1 MGDSERCRLLDF
13 VGVFR
18 DKSLNKSIIKN
29 VTIHEEEICQLTCF
43 LEDTCKSYN
52 LGPPVPQPTGE
63 GVVVI
68 KRVCELSSS
77 HHVSHPDYLVSRPGF
92 IYRPSANLC
101 GVPCPDKQ
109 SCYPVDNG
117 GFSCLCPDPG
127 FTGYTCTE

>member
-1 MGDSERCRLLDF
+1 MINCSSSVLAIAVFVVWGMWFHCISVAMQERCRALDF
-13 VGVFR
+13 VGAFK

-29 VTIHEEEICQLTCF
+29 VTIHDEEICQLTCF

-92 IYRPSANLC
+92 IYRPSA
-101 GVPCPDKQ
+101 V
-109 SCYPVDNG
+109 S
-117 GFSCLCPDPG
+117 
-127 FTGYTCTE
+127 